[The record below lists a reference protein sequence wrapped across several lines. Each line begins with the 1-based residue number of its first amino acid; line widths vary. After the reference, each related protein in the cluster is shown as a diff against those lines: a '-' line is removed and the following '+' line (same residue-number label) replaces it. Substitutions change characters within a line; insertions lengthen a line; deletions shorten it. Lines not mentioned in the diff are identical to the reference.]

1 MIAPALGFFL
11 LMICVTL
18 VVYFF
23 ILFTRLV
30 SAIMRISQ
38 NVETGVIALQE
49 MLGRPPT
56 GRA

>member
-11 LMICVTL
+11 FMIGVTL

-30 SAIMRISQ
+30 SAVMRISQ
-38 NVETGVIALQE
+38 NVEAGVIALQE
-49 MLGRPPT
+49 LLRLPPT